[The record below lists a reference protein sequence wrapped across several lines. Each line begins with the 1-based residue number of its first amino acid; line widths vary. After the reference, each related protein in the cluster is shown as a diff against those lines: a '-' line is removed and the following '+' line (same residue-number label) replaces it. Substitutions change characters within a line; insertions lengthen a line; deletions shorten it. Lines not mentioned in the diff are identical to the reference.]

1 MDLWDKAKAKAKLL
15 NKSDDWLYI
24 YNSYMKMGG
33 HNKEIIVIINN
44 CSWKFIRMISNNKI
58 LTRNYKNEELILTEK
73 EFLVAKKLFK
83 NLKCGD

>member
-44 CSWKFIRMISNNKI
+44 LKFCYKATLKAICI
-58 LTRNYKNEELILTEK
+58 LW
-73 EFLVAKKLFK
+73 
-83 NLKCGD
+83 

>member
-24 YNSYMKMGG
+24 YNSYTEMGG

-44 CSWKFIRMISNNKI
+44 CSWKFIGMLDDKV
-58 LTRNYKNEELILTEK
+58 LTRNYKNEELLLTKK

-83 NLKCGD
+83 NLDSVR